1 MPWEFDLPPSKG
13 SVVELFESI
22 WSSTE
27 TCWFII
33 TLLVVA
39 ASDTNIDSSTETGDD
54 DWITSVI
61 TIFSSTTIVIG
72 CGVVRGD
79 LLALDIG
86 VGLKGGSC
94 AAAKLENVKTSKVS
108 TYSADRLLLK
118 LKP

>member
-1 MPWEFDLPPSKG
+1 M
-13 SVVELFESI
+13 
-22 WSSTE
+22 E

-72 CGVVRGD
+72 CN
-79 LLALDIG
+79 I
-86 VGLKGGSC
+86 
-94 AAAKLENVKTSKVS
+94 
-108 TYSADRLLLK
+108 
-118 LKP
+118 

>member
-1 MPWEFDLPPSKG
+1 LKDQILDELKGVGQWPPQFCS
-13 SVVELFESI
+13 
-22 WSSTE
+22 
-27 TCWFII
+27 
-33 TLLVVA
+33 
-39 ASDTNIDSSTETGDD
+39 
-54 DWITSVI
+54 SVI

-72 CGVVRGD
+72 CGVVRWD

>member
-1 MPWEFDLPPSKG
+1 M
-13 SVVELFESI
+13 ELFESI

-72 CGVVRGD
+72 CGVVRWD